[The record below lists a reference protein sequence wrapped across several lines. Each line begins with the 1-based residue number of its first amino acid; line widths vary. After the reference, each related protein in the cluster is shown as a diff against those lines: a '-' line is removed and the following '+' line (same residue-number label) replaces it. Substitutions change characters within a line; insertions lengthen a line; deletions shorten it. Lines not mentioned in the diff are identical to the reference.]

1 MACKDC
7 FNNCTDGIISDG
19 CVQYTGP
26 AIPLLGICTGDQLS
40 TFESKVAN
48 ALLTALD
55 GTGITPT
62 NVTLANCQYLSDLLG
77 VKAPNLSNLLQLL
90 IDANCSLK
98 TMVDTINQTL
108 ATQNGTVWDLRCL
121 TGLPPQPTS
130 NQIVQA
136 IIALLCTLNSTV
148 AQFPS
153 TYVQASDLVNLVT
166 PIVQQI
172 ITAANS
178 SNGVAQQNTKMVP
191 NVAYEYYGSLSNFDA
206 GGVGIT
212 SLGYQKVY
220 ICNGANGTPDK
231 RGRVAVG
238 AVKNVPG
245 GALDAAVDPAVNPN
259 NPNWNLLDKA
269 GENFHVLTL
278 NEIPAHT
285 HAINDPGHTH
295 ALTFVN
301 YINISDNGAGTN
313 IPTLGSNPGPG
324 ITVQNVVTRQMTGI
338 TVASAGGGQGH
349 ITYQPSIAA
358 NYIMYIP

>member
-7 FNNCTDGIISDG
+7 FNNCPEIVSDG

-40 TFESKVAN
+40 TFESKVAT

-55 GTGITPT
+55 GTGITPSG
-62 NVTLANCQYLSDLLG
+62 VTLANCPYLLSLLG
-77 VKAPNLSNLLQLL
+77 TSAPNLSNLLQLL
-90 IDANCSLK
+90 ITSNCSLK
-98 TMVDTINQTL
+98 AMIDTINTTL
-108 ATQNGTVWDLRCL
+108 AVENGTVWDLGCL

-136 IIALLCTLNSTV
+136 IIFLLCSLNTTV
-148 AQFPS
+148 GQFPA
-153 TYVQASDLVNLVT
+153 TYVQSSDLVNLVT
-166 PIVQQI
+166 PIVQAL

-178 SNGVAQQNTKMVP
+178 SNGVPQQNTKMIP
-191 NVAYEYYGSLSNFDA
+191 LVAYEYYGTLSNFDA
-206 GGVGIT
+206 GGVGVT

-220 ICNGANGTPDK
+220 ICNGSNGTPDK

-238 AVKNVPG
+238 AVRNVPG
-245 GALDAAVDPAVNPN
+245 GALDVAVDPAADPN

-269 GENFHVLTL
+269 GENFHKLTI
-278 NEIPAHT
+278 NEIPAHI
-285 HAINDPGHTH
+285 HSVVDPGHMHNAVFTD
-295 ALTFVN
+295 
-301 YINISDNGAGTN
+301 YINISDSGAGTN
-313 IPTLGSNPGPG
+313 VPTLGTNGGPAISKG
-324 ITVQNVVTRQMTGI
+324 NIVAPAMTGI
-338 TVASAGGGQGH
+338 TVGSTGGGQGH

>member
-7 FNNCTDGIISDG
+7 FNNCPEIVSDG

-48 ALLTALD
+48 ALITALD
-55 GTGITPT
+55 GTGITPA
-62 NVTLANCQYLSDLLG
+62 NVSIANCPYLIELLG
-77 VKAPNLSNLLQLL
+77 TDAPNLSNLLQLL
-90 IDANCSLK
+90 LNSNCSLK
-98 TMVDTINQTL
+98 SMIDTINATL
-108 ATQNGTVWDLRCL
+108 DTQNGTVWDLGCL
-121 TGLPPQPTS
+121 TGLAPQPTS

-136 IIALLCTLNSTV
+136 VIFKLCQLSATAAL
-148 AQFPS
+148 FPS
-153 TYVQASDLVNLVT
+153 TYVQTSDLTGLVT
-166 PIVQQI
+166 TIVNNI

-191 NVAYEYYGSLSNFDA
+191 KIAYEYYGSLSNFDA
-206 GGVGIT
+206 GGIGIT
-212 SLGYQKVY
+212 SLGFQKVY

-245 GALDAAVDPAVNPN
+245 GALDAAVDPAVDPN

-269 GENFHVLTL
+269 GENFHKLTI
-278 NEIPAHT
+278 NEIPAHIHSVT
-285 HAINDPGHTH
+285 DPGHTH
-295 ALTFVN
+295 NAVFTD
-301 YINISDNGAGTN
+301 YINISDSGAGTN
-313 IPTLGSNPGPG
+313 VPTLGTNGAPAISKPSIVANK
-324 ITVQNVVTRQMTGI
+324 MTGI
-338 TVASAGGGQGH
+338 TIVSTGGGQGH

>member
-7 FNNCTDGIISDG
+7 FNNCPEIVSDG

-26 AIPLLGICTGDQLS
+26 NIPLLGICTSDQLS
-40 TFESKVAN
+40 TFEAKVAA
-48 ALLTALD
+48 ALLTSLD

-62 NVTLANCQYLSDLLG
+62 GVTLANCPYLLTLLG
-77 VKAPNLSNLLQLL
+77 TSTPNLSNLLQLL
-90 IDANCSLK
+90 ITSNCSLK
-98 TMVDTINQTL
+98 TMIDSINETL
-108 ATQNGTVWDLRCL
+108 ATENGTVWDLRCL

-136 IIALLCTLNSTV
+136 VIVLLCQLNTTV

-153 TYVQASDLVNLVT
+153 TYVQASDLTNLIT
-166 PIVQQI
+166 PIVNNI

-191 NVAYEYYGSLSNFDA
+191 KVAYEYYGSLSNFDA
-206 GGVGIT
+206 GGIGVT

-245 GALDAAVDPAVNPN
+245 GGALDAAVDPAADPN

-269 GENFHVLTL
+269 GENFHKLTI

-285 HAINDPGHTH
+285 HAVTDPGHTH
-295 ALTFVN
+295 NSVFSN

-313 IPTLGSNPGPG
+313 VPTLGSNGNPP
-324 ITVQNVVTRQMTGI
+324 ISVPSIVANKMTGI
-338 TVASAGGGQGH
+338 TIASTGGGQGH